1 MEKVALII
9 SICTVIIS
17 WQTVIVEPIRTLK
30 LTGSKLLF
38 ADIQYII
45 NKSVKSTD
53 YQKVNNPLQ
62 SGLRI
67 GNTKERTLKHWMK
80 KAVRHNTYSILPLTK
95 DGYFKIQVTNQN
107 SLDYELSRKKAE
119 KDLDLLEEMDAVIR
133 KLPKMSWPRFFSVF
147 TIK

>member
-1 MEKVALII
+1 MDKVAHIL

-17 WQTVIVEPIRTLK
+17 WQMVIVEPIRTLK

-38 ADIQYII
+38 ADIQDII

-53 YQKVNNPLQ
+53 DQKVNNPLQ

-67 GNTKERTLKHWMK
+67 GNTKEHTVKHWMK

-95 DGYFKIQVTNQN
+95 NCHFKIKVLNQRN
-107 SLDYELSRKKAE
+107 SDYQLCRKRAE
-119 KDLDLLEEMDAVIR
+119 NNLKKLEEMDAVIR
-133 KLPKMSWPRFFSVF
+133 KLQKMSWPRVFSVF